1 MTVRIRLA
9 EPEDAAGVL
18 RMLDGIVQWLAAQG
32 RTEQW
37 GTDAW
42 TARPELVDRVEG
54 RIARREM
61 RLMEDEDGVGELLG
75 VVSLAEKS
83 KDYVSPPPEPELYV
97 DLLATSRAAKGRNVG
112 GLLLTESRAEARR
125 RGLRLLRLDCYA
137 GGDRKL
143 NAWYVSQGFS
153 EVEPFVIKREGKA
166 DWPGMLLAQYLN

>member
-1 MTVRIRLA
+1 MTARIRIA
-9 EPEDAAGVL
+9 EPQDAARVL
-18 RMLDGIVQWLAAQG
+18 RMLDGIVEWLVAQG

-37 GTDAW
+37 GTRAW

-61 RLMEDEDGVGELLG
+61 RIAQDDNGAGEILG
-75 VVSLAEKS
+75 VVSLAEKC
-83 KDYVSPPPEPELYV
+83 KGYVSPPPEPELYV

-112 GLLLTESRAEARR
+112 GLLLDEARAEARR
-125 RGLRLLRLDCYA
+125 RGLGLLRLDCYA

-153 EVEPFVIKREGKA
+153 EVEPFAIRYEGRA
-166 DWPGMLLAQYLN
+166 DWPGMLLAQYLT

>member
-1 MTVRIRLA
+1 MAVRIRIA
-9 EPEDAAGVL
+9 GPRDAAAVL
-18 RMLDGIVQWLAAQG
+18 RMLDGIVEWLVAQG
-32 RTEQW
+32 RIEQW

-61 RLMEDEDGVGELLG
+61 RLAEDEDKAGELLG
-75 VVSLAEKS
+75 VVSLGEKS

-97 DLLATSRAAKGRNVG
+97 DLLATSRTAKGRNVG
-112 GLLLTESRAEARR
+112 GLLLDEARAEAQRR
-125 RGLRLLRLDCYA
+125 ELRLLRLDCYS

-143 NAWYVSQGFS
+143 NAWYVSQGFT

-166 DWPGMLLAQYLN
+166 DWPGMLLARYLD